1 MTSTA
6 TLSAPQS
13 RRLVTSMTRSTPPT
27 ILIVEDDLL
36 LLELATLLLAEQGYE
51 ILQARSARQALE
63 ILAAQTE
70 PPHLFLFDHDL
81 GPGMTGLELL
91 DQLRARPAYEDIPA
105 MMASAL
111 LPPCEELEQRSIT
124 ALQKPYDIDQLVNQ
138 VEAVM
143 VAYYKTLV

>member
-6 TLSAPQS
+6 TLSGHQPT
-13 RRLVTSMTRSTPPT
+13 RLETSSICSTPPT

-36 LLELATLLLAEQGYE
+36 LLELASLLLAEQGYE

-63 ILAAQTE
+63 ILAEQQE
-70 PPHLFLFDHDL
+70 PPRLFLLDHDL
-81 GPGMTGLELL
+81 GPGMTGLELF
-91 DQLRARPAYEDIPA
+91 DQLRAQPAYQDIPA

-124 ALQKPYDIDQLVNQ
+124 ALQKPYDIDQFVNL
-138 VEAVM
+138 VEAVL
-143 VAYYKTLV
+143 VAHYKTLV